1 MWEWKES
8 HHFYHYTGNQIVYT
22 DFFFFLEYDL
32 LRDLTVAWDVCIKKR
47 TNVTF
52 HLLP

>member
-22 DFFFFLEYDL
+22 DFFFSLSMICLEILQLPGMYVL
-32 LRDLTVAWDVCIKKR
+32 KSGLT
-47 TNVTF
+47 
-52 HLLP
+52 

>member
-22 DFFFFLEYDL
+22 DLFFFSLSMICLEILQLPGMYVL
-32 LRDLTVAWDVCIKKR
+32 KSRLT
-47 TNVTF
+47 
-52 HLLP
+52 

>member
-22 DFFFFLEYDL
+22 DFFFLEYDL